1 MTVLPYGYRVRS
13 GFLVTV
19 PLPTVVTATVWL
31 SIANEALMVRARVT
45 TSDTVKVPAP
55 SAFTVTDALVVDPT
69 IEPFPLI
76 VHPYVTAPPLGLTVA
91 L

>member
-1 MTVLPYGYRVRS
+1 MHTGSGPLIVTVGAGLTVTVLVHAGLAPGQPS
-13 GFLVTV
+13 
-19 PLPTVVTATVWL
+19 
-31 SIANEALMVRARVT
+31 RVT
-45 TSDTVKVPAP
+45 LRLSVNVPAP

-76 VHPYVTAPPLGLTVA
+76 AHAYVTAPPLGLTVA